1 MRRRPGPFLLAV
13 DLSAQ
18 LNCVSRALE
27 IRLGRHRSF
36 LAPQNIPCPPSGEK
50 TSPKRLTASV
60 SPTPGPYLDAP
71 KAVAIRT
78 QLTRCALDKQKGHR
92 VTAMPFVARL

>member
-1 MRRRPGPFLLAV
+1 VRRRPGPF
-13 DLSAQ
+13 SFSGGFECP

-71 KAVAIRT
+71 NALAIRT
-78 QLTRCALDKQKGHR
+78 QLNPMRFRQTKRAPRFRDAL
-92 VTAMPFVARL
+92 PP

>member
-1 MRRRPGPFLLAV
+1 MRRRPGPF
-13 DLSAQ
+13 SFSGGFECP

-71 KAVAIRT
+71 LLLLWYQLLIVAVS
-78 QLTRCALDKQKGHR
+78 QLQ
-92 VTAMPFVARL
+92 